1 MKLVLATGNK
11 GKIREFQVA
20 FGHRGIEC
28 IGIKDVCDVPEPEE
42 TGTSFMENAILKA
55 TYYMQACGL
64 PCIADDSGL
73 AVDALNGEPGIYS
86 ARYAGHDGEHG
97 DDDANNKKLVANLQG
112 IPFESRT
119 AHYVA
124 ALALAVPD
132 ADSAHKQ
139 WSDFAKRYGE
149 TLSRIHDLPGKDG
162 GERLAK
168 IRDRVEAI
176 QTLSDE
182 RLQAWV
188 AARHYADLILQPAI
202 KGPVMVHH
210 IPRFLRQRRSAGE
223 AKVALLVF
231 DGMAFDQWVRIREH
245 LIARQ
250 QPLAFDE
257 NTAFAWLPTVTSVS
271 RQALFSGLR
280 PREFEDSID
289 ANH

>member
-112 IPFESRT
+112 IPFEGRT

-124 ALALAVPD
+124 ALALAVPNQYVSEFTTNTLEESKNATAGVEQASVD
-132 ADSAHKQ
+132 AENIVRGVKHADRIIVDKKLDAVIFTSQGTCDGLIQDKPVGDGGFGYDPYFYVP
-139 WSDFAKRYGE
+139 DFQKTMAQLDIDTKESISHRGRAITLLLD
-149 TLSRIHDLPGKDG
+149 TLS
-162 GERLAK
+162 
-168 IRDRVEAI
+168 
-176 QTLSDE
+176 
-182 RLQAWV
+182 
-188 AARHYADLILQPAI
+188 
-202 KGPVMVHH
+202 
-210 IPRFLRQRRSAGE
+210 
-223 AKVALLVF
+223 
-231 DGMAFDQWVRIREH
+231 
-245 LIARQ
+245 
-250 QPLAFDE
+250 
-257 NTAFAWLPTVTSVS
+257 
-271 RQALFSGLR
+271 
-280 PREFEDSID
+280 
-289 ANH
+289 